1 MSNDTLQPV
10 LYGALAIGASR
21 SEPLVVALPL
31 TLLFSLLF
39 VLGVS
44 GNLLTVF
51 VSMKHKQLRR
61 SMVKYHL
68 VSLAAADLT
77 LLLTIPTTVYRSY
90 WEYYPWRMGDTMCR
104 LYFMLRQIA
113 YSATSW
119 TIMIFTTER
128 CYVVC
133 KPIRALLFLRKSR
146 VRRGLALIW
155 FLAIASGIPY
165 AFIYGAVPAF
175 VYDYRK
181 RKTSNFSIVVTTVC
195 ELFEPDP
202 SPIYSRLTHFRCFG
216 CFVIPVLLI
225 MLFCGLIVHTICTSR
240 GMPQL
245 QCNPSQSL
253 TYQPTLLR
261 RRTRHQK
268 AVKLLGVVV
277 ASFFLCYSPD
287 TIASIMYISISDWN
301 NPTVHYV
308 YTAVKIYLA
317 LPLWYLNSALD
328 PLLFSIS
335 SRRFRQ
341 ACREILYCGPAES
354 FLPPVST
361 VRSQQQSHIM
371 GHAWPHASQ
380 GCDTAQSLSPARAT
394 EIEKVVPIR
403 KSCETSSK
411 REVSVEHTEDDESVV
426 GGHDGGDRTAVALP
440 ADDFVGDA
448 TSK

>member
-1 MSNDTLQPV
+1 MPNHTKQAV
-10 LYGALAIGASR
+10 LHGALAIGASR

-61 SMVKYHL
+61 SIVKYHL

-104 LYFMLRQIA
+104 LYFMLRQTA

-128 CYVVC
+128 CFVVC
-133 KPIRALLFLRKSR
+133 RPISALLFLRRSR
-146 VRRGLALIW
+146 VRGALAVIW
-155 FLAIASGIPY
+155 FLAVASGLPY

-225 MLFCGLIVHTICTSR
+225 ALFCGLIVHTICTSR
-240 GMPQL
+240 GVPQF
-245 QCNPSQSL
+245 QCSPSQSL
-253 TYQPTLLR
+253 TSQPTLLR

-301 NPTVHYV
+301 NPTVLYV

-341 ACREILYCGPAES
+341 ACREILYCSPADS

-361 VRSQQQSHIM
+361 VRSQQQSHVT
-371 GHAWPHASQ
+371 GHVRPHTSQ
-380 GCDTAQSLSPARAT
+380 GCDSKQSMSSGLAT
-394 EIEKVVPIR
+394 EMEKVAPIQ
-403 KSCETSSK
+403 KSGEPTSK
-411 REVSVEHTEDDESVV
+411 QEVSVEQTEVDESVIV
-426 GGHDGGDRTAVALP
+426 GHGGGDHTAEVLP
-440 ADDFVGDA
+440 DDGFVGDA
-448 TSK
+448 TRK